1 MKTLLERLA
10 GPSVLI
16 LDGAMGTEL
25 KRRGL
30 PTPLPAWSSQAL
42 IDDPWAVLG
51 IHCDYVRAGA
61 DLLTTDT
68 FRTTRRALS
77 RVGLGD
83 RADELTALAVRLAHR
98 AANEE
103 SDRKVYVLG
112 SMATL
117 EDCYHPERVPEAAAL
132 ATEHTEHAAALASAG
147 VDALLVETM
156 NTRREAVT
164 AVRAARATG
173 LPVLASFVANPR
185 GQLFDGEPLAEFV
198 PDLIGEGVAALLVN
212 CTPIATTDRVVP
224 LLRDLAG
231 STPIGVYANIGFP
244 HPREGWEI
252 TDEISPAAYAK
263 HAMEWMQAGARIL
276 GGCCGTTPDHIA
288 ALRQMANAVK
298 PAAGSDPGPARR
310 G

>member
-1 MKTLLERLA
+1 
-10 GPSVLI
+10 
-16 LDGAMGTEL
+16 MGTEL
-25 KRRGL
+25 MRRGL

-42 IDDPWAVLG
+42 IDDPGAVLG
-51 IHCDYVRAGA
+51 IHRDHVRAGA
-61 DLLTTDT
+61 DLLTADT

-83 RADELTALAVRLAHR
+83 RAAELTALAVRLAHQ
-98 AANEE
+98 AA
-103 SDRKVYVLG
+103 SDQEGDRRVHVLG
-112 SMATL
+112 SMAPL
-117 EDCYHPERVPEAAAL
+117 EDCYHPELVPEAGAL
-132 ATEHTEHAAALASAG
+132 ATEHAEHAGALASAG

-156 NTRREAVT
+156 NTHREALA

-173 LPVLASFVANPR
+173 LPVLASFVANAR
-185 GQLFDGEPLAEFV
+185 GHLFNDEPLAELV
-198 PDLIGEGVAALLVN
+198 RSLIGEGVAAILVN

-244 HPREGWEI
+244 HPREGWEV

-288 ALRQMANAVK
+288 ALREMASAVNP
-298 PAAGSDPGPARR
+298 PADTDPGPARR